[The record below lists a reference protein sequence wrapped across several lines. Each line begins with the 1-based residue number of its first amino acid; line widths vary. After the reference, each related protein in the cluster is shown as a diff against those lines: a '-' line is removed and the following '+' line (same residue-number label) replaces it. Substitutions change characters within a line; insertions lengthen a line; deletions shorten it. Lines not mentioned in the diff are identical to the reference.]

1 MLSIS
6 KSKLE
11 REIKTMNETLGGRIS
26 ELLNQYGLSQ
36 RGLAEKVGVT
46 EVSMSR
52 YIRGDRMPR
61 GPILANIA
69 AALHTTPEYLLNQE
83 ADEDSELVYYRTQRA
98 IARNAK
104 NWTNKQK
111 ADLVNAL
118 FVDE

>member
-1 MLSIS
+1 MA
-6 KSKLE
+6 
-11 REIKTMNETLGGRIS
+11 ETLGGRIS

-36 RGLAEKVGVT
+36 RELADKVGVT

-52 YIRGDRMPR
+52 YIRGARTPR

-69 AALHTTPEYLLNQE
+69 AALHTTPEYLMDLE

-104 NWTNKQK
+104 NWTQKQK
-111 ADLVNAL
+111 ADLVTAL
-118 FVDE
+118 LLNE

>member
-1 MLSIS
+1 MA
-6 KSKLE
+6 
-11 REIKTMNETLGGRIS
+11 ETLGGRIS

-36 RGLAEKVGVT
+36 RELADKVGVT

-52 YIRGDRMPR
+52 YIRGERTPR

-69 AALHTTPEYLLNQE
+69 AALHTTPEYLMDLE

-104 NWTNKQK
+104 NWTQKQK
-111 ADLVNAL
+111 ADLVTAL
-118 FVDE
+118 LLNE

>member
-6 KSKLE
+6 KSNKKV
-11 REIKTMNETLGGRIS
+11 RTISMTNSLGERIS
-26 ELLNQYGLSQ
+26 ELLTKYGLTQ
-36 RGLAEKVGVT
+36 RELAEKVNVT

-69 AALHTTPEYLLNQE
+69 TVLHTTPEYLLNQE
-83 ADEDSELVYYRTQRA
+83 ADEDPELVYYRTQRA

>member
-1 MLSIS
+1 MS
-6 KSKLE
+6 
-11 REIKTMNETLGGRIS
+11 NTLGGRIS

-36 RGLAEKVGVT
+36 RELADKVGVT

-52 YIRGDRMPR
+52 YIRGERTPR

-69 AALHTTPEYLLNQE
+69 AALHTTPEYLMDLE

-104 NWTNKQK
+104 NWTPKQK
-111 ADLVNAL
+111 ADLVTAL
-118 FVDE
+118 LLNE